1 MSARK
6 RKHGRAGQGVVSGR
20 ERQRG
25 RGRAQDRP
33 GGRRRRGG
41 LARWGMLAGGIALVL
56 LGVRALAGVARAG
69 EAVPRV
75 GARAPELKV
84 RPFGDARVSLADLRG
99 KVVLVNF
106 WATWCP
112 PCRAEMPGFERVWRE
127 RQRDGFVVLG
137 LSADEGGS
145 GAVKAFLG
153 DNGITYPVAMAGSS
167 AKRAFGG
174 VNSLPAS
181 FLIDK
186 RGVVRRT
193 VTGAFDEDLLRRDVN
208 RLLAE
213 QAGGW
218 HPGEADVARS
228 RRPPVRQSR

>member
-6 RKHGRAGQGVVSGR
+6 RKHGRAGQRVVSGR
-20 ERQRG
+20 ERQGG
-25 RGRAQDRP
+25 RGRAQERP

-41 LARWGMLAGGIALVL
+41 LTRWAMLAGGIALVL
-56 LGVRALAGVARAG
+56 VGVRALPGVARAG
-69 EAVPRV
+69 AAGARV
-75 GARAPELKV
+75 GAPAPELKV
-84 RPFGDARVSLADLRG
+84 RPVDEPKVSLADLRG

-145 GAVKAFLG
+145 GAVKAFLT
-153 DNGITYPVAMAGSS
+153 DNGITYPVAMASSS

-174 VNSLPAS
+174 VDGLPAS
-181 FLIDK
+181 FLVDK
-186 RGVVRRT
+186 RGAVRRA
-193 VTGAFDEDLLRRDVN
+193 VTGAFDEDLLRRDVR

-213 QAGGW
+213 
-218 HPGEADVARS
+218 R
-228 RRPPVRQSR
+228 